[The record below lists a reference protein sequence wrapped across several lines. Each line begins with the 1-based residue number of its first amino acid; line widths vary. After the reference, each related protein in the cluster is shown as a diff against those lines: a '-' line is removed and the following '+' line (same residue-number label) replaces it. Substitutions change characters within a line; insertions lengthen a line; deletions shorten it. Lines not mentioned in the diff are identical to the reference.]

1 MSIQR
6 GKWPE
11 LYKREI
17 VTPVPK
23 KHPPKSLDDLRNIS
37 GLLSFN
43 KIAEQLIS
51 ELMIKDIMSHLDK
64 AQYANQKG
72 VSLDHYLIKMI
83 DQILKDTDGTSKNEV
98 NAVIAVM
105 VDWKE
110 AFPRQDPLLGIQSF
124 IKCGVRGSLIPL
136 LVNYLQERSMKVKWR
151 GLLSEPRHLIG
162 GGPQGSTFGIWEYLT
177 QSNDNAQCVPDDYRF
192 KFVDDLTILEKVNL
206 LTIGLAS
213 INCRTSVPSNIP
225 TSNQFIPSENLK
237 MQRYLDTIRNWTHN
251 QKMMLNKK
259 KTKAMIFNYSKD
271 HQFTTSLKIDDEE
284 LEIVEEAKLLGVII
298 TNDLK
303 WNKNTEYLVKK
314 ANVRMELLRRVSE
327 FTTSLEDLKIIYI
340 MYIRSIMEQSC
351 VIWHSSLTYQNIEDI
366 ERIQKCALRIIL
378 GKRYKSYEEALD
390 ILNLKTLK
398 DRPGLEIILALLG
411 T

>member
-1 MSIQR
+1 M
-6 GKWPE
+6 
-11 LYKREI
+11 
-17 VTPVPK
+17 
-23 KHPPKSLDDLRNIS
+23 
-37 GLLSFN
+37 
-43 KIAEQLIS
+43 
-51 ELMIKDIMSHLDK
+51 
-64 AQYANQKG
+64 
-72 VSLDHYLIKMI
+72 
-83 DQILKDTDGTSKNEV
+83 

-259 KTKAMIFNYSKD
+259 KTKAMIFNYNL
-271 HQFTTSLKIDDEE
+271 Q
-284 LEIVEEAKLLGVII
+284 LL
-298 TNDLK
+298 
-303 WNKNTEYLVKK
+303 
-314 ANVRMELLRRVSE
+314 
-327 FTTSLEDLKIIYI
+327 
-340 MYIRSIMEQSC
+340 
-351 VIWHSSLTYQNIEDI
+351 
-366 ERIQKCALRIIL
+366 
-378 GKRYKSYEEALD
+378 
-390 ILNLKTLK
+390 
-398 DRPGLEIILALLG
+398 
-411 T
+411 